1 MALDLT
7 KIPPEARAIFI
18 EDGGRFGSD
27 DTLDQ
32 ANQTLNAYALHGAKL
47 VDYGFGADDA
57 KELQDARDALVGAG
71 VGRETKRTSKRI
83 DTVAYAAA
91 VRSGQGV
98 RLRGRSVLGGARR
111 VLLLAGKT
119 ETVQR
124 IDALLD
130 GESVAATDAEGLAK
144 QLDALQAML
153 KESAVA
159 EAAANRGGPKAI
171 SDLEAQAQ
179 ALRDAAKVK
188 AVPRGTPVE
197 TETLDLI
204 DGIIVSLARSAK
216 DAAEA
221 AARDLAEPAIA
232 TAFELSALYN
242 RPAKKKDEAE
252 G

>member
-18 EDGGRFGSD
+18 EDGARFGSD

-32 ANQTLNAYALHGAKL
+32 ANQTLNAWALHGAKL
-47 VDYGFGADDA
+47 VDYGFGTEDA
-57 KELQDARDALVGAG
+57 KELQDARDALVAAG
-71 VGRETKRTSKRI
+71 VGRETKRTSKKI
-83 DTVAYAAA
+83 DTVAHAAA

-98 RLRGRSVLGGARR
+98 RLRARSVLGGARR

-119 ETVQR
+119 EAVQR

-144 QLDALQAML
+144 QLDALQALL
-153 KESAVA
+153 KEPSVA
-159 EAAANRGGPKAI
+159 DATANRGGPKAI
-171 SDLEAQAQ
+171 ADLEAQAQ

-232 TAFELSALYN
+232 TAFELSALYK
-242 RPAKKKDEAE
+242 RPAKKKNEPE